1 MNVNL
6 RLSKFANSKR
16 ALYILCLPVLFL
28 LGSFI
33 FYPFVRGLLI
43 SFTNWDG
50 LSQTYKIVGGDQY
63 VRMFTDRNIKHV
75 VINTFVYAFGSTI
88 FQNLFG
94 LCFALLL
101 DRKIRGKNVARA
113 VIYLPILVSGLI
125 MGYIWYFLFKLGGSV
140 NEVIVLLGKAPI
152 NFLSLGDPTVYLITA
167 VNVFQYAGLCMIIY
181 LAGLQTITRDYY
193 EAASIDGAGG
203 FAMLRKITL
212 PLLMPSITINV
223 VLNLIGGMKLFDVI
237 IAMTNGGPG
246 YTTQSLSTMM
256 YQLYFASY
264 DAGYAAALGNF
275 MFVLITIIGIT
286 TLIMLR
292 KREVEY

>member
-1 MNVNL
+1 
-6 RLSKFANSKR
+6 
-16 ALYILCLPVLFL
+16 
-28 LGSFI
+28 
-33 FYPFVRGLLI
+33 
-43 SFTNWDG
+43 
-50 LSQTYKIVGGDQY
+50 
-63 VRMFTDRNIKHV
+63 MFTDRNIKHV